1 MACKAAK
8 LFPSGPARFEAEE
21 LQRLAREL
29 ERPVSGGEG
38 PPSCPPGSPGAV
50 SPPELSRPAGR
61 GGEPGAPEGGGD
73 SPPAGADGPGRGG
86 SVLWVLPTVAGALG
100 WAAGEAWLTA
110 KLASPSRPQ
119 RRALAIATCLLFFAA
134 AGLALLLG
142 SWAMGLVLRLG
153 WQVFSLGFSFGKA
166 AFVSSFWRPRWYA
179 TLPLSLAVA
188 LQRQSPL
195 ISVMWGYPVFWW
207 LTGGG
212 WWGSVVGT
220 AATFLMAV
228 LVGGGLLPALL
239 VWTLMAW
246 SWKFVG
252 VWWLRYPLCAALL
265 AGWFFLVA
273 ILGFDFSQSASE
285 AVLNTDVPAGA
296 TGEVARVL
304 GCSDYYSV
312 LEIPRD
318 ADTGAVKKSHRR
330 KVLKTHPDK
339 LGPDVVGGSEAFGR
353 VQKAFEILSEPRK
366 RRTYDILL
374 HDADAKNQPAGGE
387 AAPADGDLAKAAGV
401 RRRPAAKTKLS

>member
-1 MACKAAK
+1 
-8 LFPSGPARFEAEE
+8 
-21 LQRLAREL
+21 
-29 ERPVSGGEG
+29 
-38 PPSCPPGSPGAV
+38 
-50 SPPELSRPAGR
+50 
-61 GGEPGAPEGGGD
+61 
-73 SPPAGADGPGRGG
+73 
-86 SVLWVLPTVAGALG
+86 VLWVLPALAGAIG
-100 WAAGEAWLTA
+100 WAAGEAWLKA
-110 KLASPSRPQ
+110 RLAAPGRPQ
-119 RRALAIATCLLFFAA
+119 RRVLAIATYLLFFAA

-142 SWAMGLVLRLG
+142 SWAVGLVLRLG
-153 WQVFSLGFSFGKA
+153 WGTISLGYSFVEA
-166 AFVSSFWRPRWYA
+166 VFVSCFWRPRWYI

-188 LQRQSPL
+188 LQQQSPL

-220 AATFLMAV
+220 TATFLMAV

-252 VWWLRYPLCAALL
+252 AWWLRYPLCVALL

-285 AVLNTDVPAGA
+285 AVLGTDVPAGA

-318 ADTGAVKKSHRR
+318 ADASTVKKSHRR

-353 VQKAFEILSEPRK
+353 VQKAFEILSEPKK

-374 HDADAKNQPAGGE
+374 HDAATSRQTAEGE
-387 AAPADGDLAKAAGV
+387 TAPADGSQAESAGA
-401 RRRPAAKTKLS
+401 RRRPASKAKKS